1 MVCIAN
7 HPIPHGICSGIGAGR
22 DVRAVCAVLG
32 QAVLH
37 GAIVRHAARGNQRLL
52 IAVVGQ
58 GVCRRRGDRAGR
70 DGGLGDG
77 QLLFGALHRIAV
89 LGGGEIDGVFSD
101 RIEGVIFCILPTGIA
116 RLRQGDG
123 RCFALLQNGERHIRA
138 ICIAA
143 GAELDGRAA
152 LHLVHV
158 RPIDLQIQGLG
169 GDGQAIDDNV
179 VQLRA
184 FDIIR
189 GVPLVSAFSVEHLVS
204 KCFKIQN
211 IFPCRA
217 ICQRQCAD
225 HGGKSRPGEFR
236 TIESNDLINAGCG
249 RVFRIAQGGGVAARS
264 RLDRHRALD
273 GMAVQIKSCDL
284 RAVYGIIAGHVGQQ
298 REFCAAVSVCVKGCL
313 QISKSPLQAA
323 ALAIV
328 QGCFSHRRRVAVG
341 TGSGVFVKAVLAAV
355 GAGLYHQVAGLGSGF
370 LQRELRVAT
379 VVSKPRILGKQ
390 IAQCDAVIQP
400 QTLSRNLSA
409 VQLDCTAPNLQLE
422 QGGAVIL
429 RIKYQCT
436 AVPHGHS
443 HRAVA
448 AAAVNDRQVAGAN
461 LARGR
466 KAAHIQAVPTQAM
479 SVQIQREGLAGI
491 YAARQHPVCQQGD
504 GAAICGLVKDL
515 SQRIIGAVL
524 SGGLHVQLVRCD
536 THAIGTLHP
545 HRKRRAA
552 ASTLIVAGILVMG
565 TRRVA
570 DVADAVREAIVRTY
584 EAAVADVDVGLERIR
599 VGILRILRAM
609 LVCHH
614 DNVLGQLFYI
624 SVDEFIW
631 MIFLRKS
638 KPIAQQAQHIAVSFR
653 ALYRNAVCTV
663 ACDNRAFLQATLQL
677 APVLDQQA
685 AGKVCL
691 AFEFQRTS
699 VLALLIVI
707 YKDSRHRRSCR
718 LGNRYF
724 IADDQLAA
732 LYVQR

>member
-1 MVCIAN
+1 M
-7 HPIPHGICSGIGAGR
+7 
-22 DVRAVCAVLG
+22 
-32 QAVLH
+32 
-37 GAIVRHAARGNQRLL
+37 
-52 IAVVGQ
+52 
-58 GVCRRRGDRAGR
+58 
-70 DGGLGDG
+70 
-77 QLLFGALHRIAV
+77 
-89 LGGGEIDGVFSD
+89 
-101 RIEGVIFCILPTGIA
+101 
-116 RLRQGDG
+116 
-123 RCFALLQNGERHIRA
+123 
-138 ICIAA
+138 
-143 GAELDGRAA
+143 
-152 LHLVHV
+152 
-158 RPIDLQIQGLG
+158 
-169 GDGQAIDDNV
+169 
-179 VQLRA
+179 
-184 FDIIR
+184 
-189 GVPLVSAFSVEHLVS
+189 
-204 KCFKIQN
+204 
-211 IFPCRA
+211 
-217 ICQRQCAD
+217 
-225 HGGKSRPGEFR
+225 
-236 TIESNDLINAGCG
+236 
-249 RVFRIAQGGGVAARS
+249 
-264 RLDRHRALD
+264 
-273 GMAVQIKSCDL
+273 
-284 RAVYGIIAGHVGQQ
+284 
-298 REFCAAVSVCVKGCL
+298 
-313 QISKSPLQAA
+313 
-323 ALAIV
+323 
-328 QGCFSHRRRVAVG
+328 
-341 TGSGVFVKAVLAAV
+341 

-370 LQRELRVAT
+370 RQRELRVVT
-379 VVSKPRILGKQ
+379 VVCKPRFLGKQ

-400 QTLSRNLSA
+400 QTFSQNLSA
-409 VQLDCTAPNLQLE
+409 VQLDFAAPNLQLE

-443 HRAVA
+443 HRAVT
-448 AAAVNDRQVAGAN
+448 AAAVNDRQITGAR
-461 LARGR
+461 LTRGR
-466 KAAHIQAVPTQAM
+466 KAADIQAVSTQAM

-491 YAARQHPVCQQGD
+491 YAARQRPICQQGD

-524 SGGLHVQLVRCD
+524 SGGLHVQLVRCN

-707 YKDSRHRRSCR
+707 YKDSRHRRCCR
-718 LGNRYF
+718 LGNRCF

>member
-1 MVCIAN
+1 M
-7 HPIPHGICSGIGAGR
+7 
-22 DVRAVCAVLG
+22 
-32 QAVLH
+32 
-37 GAIVRHAARGNQRLL
+37 
-52 IAVVGQ
+52 
-58 GVCRRRGDRAGR
+58 
-70 DGGLGDG
+70 
-77 QLLFGALHRIAV
+77 
-89 LGGGEIDGVFSD
+89 
-101 RIEGVIFCILPTGIA
+101 
-116 RLRQGDG
+116 
-123 RCFALLQNGERHIRA
+123 
-138 ICIAA
+138 
-143 GAELDGRAA
+143 
-152 LHLVHV
+152 
-158 RPIDLQIQGLG
+158 
-169 GDGQAIDDNV
+169 
-179 VQLRA
+179 
-184 FDIIR
+184 
-189 GVPLVSAFSVEHLVS
+189 
-204 KCFKIQN
+204 
-211 IFPCRA
+211 
-217 ICQRQCAD
+217 
-225 HGGKSRPGEFR
+225 
-236 TIESNDLINAGCG
+236 
-249 RVFRIAQGGGVAARS
+249 
-264 RLDRHRALD
+264 
-273 GMAVQIKSCDL
+273 
-284 RAVYGIIAGHVGQQ
+284 
-298 REFCAAVSVCVKGCL
+298 
-313 QISKSPLQAA
+313 
-323 ALAIV
+323 
-328 QGCFSHRRRVAVG
+328 
-341 TGSGVFVKAVLAAV
+341 

-379 VVSKPRILGKQ
+379 VVSKPRFLGKQ
-390 IAQCDAVIQP
+390 IDQCDAVIQP

-707 YKDSRHRRSCR
+707 YKDSRHRRCCR

>member
-1 MVCIAN
+1 M
-7 HPIPHGICSGIGAGR
+7 
-22 DVRAVCAVLG
+22 
-32 QAVLH
+32 
-37 GAIVRHAARGNQRLL
+37 
-52 IAVVGQ
+52 
-58 GVCRRRGDRAGR
+58 
-70 DGGLGDG
+70 
-77 QLLFGALHRIAV
+77 
-89 LGGGEIDGVFSD
+89 
-101 RIEGVIFCILPTGIA
+101 
-116 RLRQGDG
+116 
-123 RCFALLQNGERHIRA
+123 
-138 ICIAA
+138 
-143 GAELDGRAA
+143 
-152 LHLVHV
+152 
-158 RPIDLQIQGLG
+158 
-169 GDGQAIDDNV
+169 
-179 VQLRA
+179 
-184 FDIIR
+184 
-189 GVPLVSAFSVEHLVS
+189 
-204 KCFKIQN
+204 
-211 IFPCRA
+211 
-217 ICQRQCAD
+217 
-225 HGGKSRPGEFR
+225 
-236 TIESNDLINAGCG
+236 
-249 RVFRIAQGGGVAARS
+249 
-264 RLDRHRALD
+264 
-273 GMAVQIKSCDL
+273 
-284 RAVYGIIAGHVGQQ
+284 
-298 REFCAAVSVCVKGCL
+298 
-313 QISKSPLQAA
+313 
-323 ALAIV
+323 
-328 QGCFSHRRRVAVG
+328 
-341 TGSGVFVKAVLAAV
+341 

-379 VVSKPRILGKQ
+379 VVSKPRFLGKQ
-390 IAQCDAVIQP
+390 IDQCDAVIQP

-718 LGNRYF
+718 LGNRCF

-732 LYVQR
+732 LYMQRRSALKGQALPIHHERNGFFDRIPLCITAEADRVIICKRCQHRHRAAIRSAFKGFRQINVIFADIILCHHLRTADGANTFFNRFMRAGKAAACACVILEQTFVVCVLMRTLDDSNILCQLSGSSILGNYIACQGIFVVYGKSIACLQQIEHRGVLARALYADAVSLASTVGKCAGCQLVFQLCIAAHS